1 MSSGSAAGGRGPYRE
16 GVALRD
22 GFGRQHSDLRVSL
35 TDRCNLRCQYCMPA
49 EGVPWLPAAEL
60 LRRDEITRLV
70 ELLVGLGV
78 TTVRLTGGEPTLRPD
93 LVDIVADLVALGV
106 EVALTTNG
114 LRLARLA
121 GPLTQAGL
129 SRVNVSLD
137 TLRAERFRVMSRR
150 DGLPDVLAGL
160 AAARD
165 AGLGPVKVNTVLM
178 RGINDDEAPELLRWA
193 MREGYQLRIIEQMPL
208 DPAGAWT
215 REGMVTAEEILEGL
229 SRHVTLTPVLE
240 RGAAPAEE
248 FLVDGG
254 PARIGV
260 IASVTRP
267 FCQDCNRLR
276 LTADGQLRNCLFA
289 QAETDLRTPLR
300 SGAGPDELAALV
312 RSCVTAKAAGHGV
325 NAPLFIRPLRPMS
338 AIGG

>member
-1 MSSGSAAGGRGPYRE
+1 M
-16 GVALRD
+16 
-22 GFGRQHSDLRVSL
+22 SL
-35 TDRCNLRCQYCMPA
+35 TDRCNLRCQYCLPA

-60 LRRDEITRLV
+60 LRREEITRLV

-93 LVDIVADLVALGV
+93 LVDIVADLAGLGV

-121 GPLTQAGL
+121 EPLAQAGL

-137 TLRAERFRVMSRR
+137 TLRTDRFRIMSRR

-160 AAARD
+160 AAARE

-178 RGINDDEAPELLRWA
+178 RGINDDEAVELLRWA
-193 MREGYQLRIIEQMPL
+193 LGEGYQLRIIEQMPL
-208 DPAGAWT
+208 DPGGAWT
-215 REGMVTAEEILEGL
+215 REGMVTAEEVFAQL
-229 SRHVTLTPVLE
+229 SEHVTLTPVQE

-254 PARIGV
+254 PGRVGV

-267 FCQDCNRLR
+267 FCRDCNRLR

-300 SGAGPDELAALV
+300 SGATPEELAVLV
-312 RSCVTAKAAGHGV
+312 HGCVVAKAAGHGV
-325 NAPLFIRPLRPMS
+325 NDPTFIRPQRPMS